1 MNLPVAITF
10 VVCLVVGVILCG
22 LHPTLMEHATRR
34 RADSIL
40 AIGMVL
46 MFGSFMMVIIVTAVT
61 HA

>member
-10 VVCLVVGVILCG
+10 VACLLVGVVLFG
-22 LHPTLMEHATRR
+22 LHPVLLERTTRR
-34 RADSIL
+34 RADTTL
-40 AIGMVL
+40 AMGMVL